1 MPRRLFLISGN
12 ICSDRVRLGRAL
24 QKPPITQKELA
35 NRINFMGYE
44 DMSERIISKIEKNQR
59 HVCDLELM
67 VLAKALNVTMEWL
80 CGEGA
85 DVQTD
90 K

>member
-44 DMSERIISKIEKNQR
+44 DMSERQNRKKSASCMRFGAHGFSQSFEC
-59 HVCDLELM
+59 HYGM
-67 VLAKALNVTMEWL
+67 VVRRRRGLTNR
-80 CGEGA
+80 
-85 DVQTD
+85 
-90 K
+90 

>member
-44 DMSERIISKIEKNQR
+44 DMSERII
-59 HVCDLELM
+59 
-67 VLAKALNVTMEWL
+67 
-80 CGEGA
+80 
-85 DVQTD
+85 
-90 K
+90 